1 MELMVS
7 AALLPS
13 LLLCLCCLWCQLR
26 SQWKAARKIGDGVSD
41 GRWGKDGR
49 SSKRRRFSADELS
62 GIGSIGESDDDG
74 SPRKRGPKTL
84 PSWRETAA
92 RAKDLSRE
100 CKQQNSWQSIAAR
113 SKEQA
118 RSRAQSTS
126 WRETAAKAK
135 EHARS
140 EARQAALEANRL
152 SPLPS
157 EYAPAA
163 AAGSGD
169 DPFARRKLPSIRSA
183 ALANAALQAMG
194 DAPQPHRPSPMPPG
208 RSASSGDLTSICKT
222 AVQPN
227 IVAPRAKRP
236 PPAPPIG
243 AGQPQ
248 VPSRWAALTL
258 RADGPLLASPQVPRP
273 ASVSTQVPKAKRP
286 PPPPPTSSPP
296 PRRSLS
302 PDFDEQRKP
311 EDGSQSARA
320 SEPERRIERAH
331 VMKPTSSWAAFE
343 TKPDLSR
350 SASTPA
356 IKRSTVHILVPS
368 GGQAGL
374 VRACLPQPRSNSD
387 PARFCCGSRSPP
399 CAPAPL
405 LEALQTPDLPPSP
418 GRSWRARSPPV
429 TGRHPACLRGVRG
442 VATRFPLASPGATG
456 VRATLNLAAALSGRG
471 SAASRKRP
479 SRANAAPLLCGR
491 RAQQATGR
499 HRRHRRKARPRAG
512 ASRHN
517 VPPPPRRGSGRTT
530 PAGCAHH
537 AHLPRQSVGRGARR
551 RKAQLQ
557 ARRPRVSPAAQHMR
571 HVT

>member
-1 MELMVS
+1 MELMIS
-7 AALLPS
+7 AALFPS

-26 SQWKAARKIGDGVSD
+26 SQWKATRKIGDGVSD
-41 GRWGKDGR
+41 GRWGNDGR
-49 SSKRRRFSADELS
+49 SAKGRRFTADELS
-62 GIGSIGESDDDG
+62 GIGSIGEFDEDG

-84 PSWRETAA
+84 PSWRDTAA
-92 RAKDLSRE
+92 RAKEQARE

-113 SKEQA
+113 SREQA
-118 RSRAQSTS
+118 RERAQSTS

-140 EARQAALEANRL
+140 EARQAALEVNRL
-152 SPLPS
+152 APLPS
-157 EYAPAA
+157 EYASAA
-163 AAGSGD
+163 EAGSRD
-169 DPFARRKLPSIRSA
+169 DPFARRKLPSIRHA

-208 RSASSGDLTSICKT
+208 RSASSGDLTSICKS
-222 AVQPN
+222 AIQPN

-236 PPAPPIG
+236 PPAPPTEP
-243 AGQPQ
+243 GQPR
-248 VPSRWAALTL
+248 VPSRWAALT
-258 RADGPLLASPQVPRP
+258 GPLSASPQVPRP
-273 ASVSTQVPKAKRP
+273 ASVSPQVPKAKRP

-302 PDFDEQRKP
+302 SDFDEQRKP

-320 SEPERRIERAH
+320 PAPERRIERAH
-331 VMKPTSSWAAFE
+331 AMKPTSSWAAFE

-374 VRACLPQPRSNSD
+374 VRACLPQPTSNSD
-387 PARFCCGSRSPP
+387 PARFCFGSRSPP
-399 CAPAPL
+399 CAPAPSWKPRKRL
-405 LEALQTPDLPPSP
+405 ILTLSP

-456 VRATLNLAAALSGRG
+456 ARG
-471 SAASRKRP
+471 
-479 SRANAAPLLCGR
+479 
-491 RAQQATGR
+491 
-499 HRRHRRKARPRAG
+499 
-512 ASRHN
+512 
-517 VPPPPRRGSGRTT
+517 
-530 PAGCAHH
+530 
-537 AHLPRQSVGRGARR
+537 
-551 RKAQLQ
+551 
-557 ARRPRVSPAAQHMR
+557 
-571 HVT
+571 

>member
-1 MELMVS
+1 MVS
-7 AALLPS
+7 AALFPS

-26 SQWKAARKIGDGVSD
+26 SQWKAARKVGDGVSD

-49 SSKRRRFSADELS
+49 SSKGRRFSADELS
-62 GIGSIGESDDDG
+62 SIGEIGESDDDG

-194 DAPQPHRPSPMPPG
+194 DPAAAAGSGDDPFARRKLPSLRSAALANAALQAMGDAPQPHRPSPMPPG

-273 ASVSTQVPKAKRP
+273 ASVSPQVPKAKRP

-320 SEPERRIERAH
+320 PEPERRIERAH

-387 PARFCCGSRSPP
+387 PARFSCGSRSPP
-399 CAPAPL
+399 FAPAPSWKPCKRL
-405 LEALQTPDLPPSP
+405 ICPPRP
-418 GRSWRARSPPV
+418 AGRGAQEVPR
-429 TGRHPACLRGVRG
+429 
-442 VATRFPLASPGATG
+442 SPGATQP
-456 VRATLNLAAALSGRG
+456 
-471 SAASRKRP
+471 ASRE
-479 SRANAAPLLCGR
+479 CGE
-491 RAQQATGR
+491 
-499 HRRHRRKARPRAG
+499 
-512 ASRHN
+512 
-517 VPPPPRRGSGRTT
+517 
-530 PAGCAHH
+530 
-537 AHLPRQSVGRGARR
+537 
-551 RKAQLQ
+551 
-557 ARRPRVSPAAQHMR
+557 
-571 HVT
+571 

>member
-1 MELMVS
+1 
-7 AALLPS
+7 
-13 LLLCLCCLWCQLR
+13 
-26 SQWKAARKIGDGVSD
+26 
-41 GRWGKDGR
+41 
-49 SSKRRRFSADELS
+49 
-62 GIGSIGESDDDG
+62 
-74 SPRKRGPKTL
+74 
-84 PSWRETAA
+84 
-92 RAKDLSRE
+92 
-100 CKQQNSWQSIAAR
+100 
-113 SKEQA
+113 
-118 RSRAQSTS
+118 
-126 WRETAAKAK
+126 
-135 EHARS
+135 
-140 EARQAALEANRL
+140 
-152 SPLPS
+152 
-157 EYAPAA
+157 
-163 AAGSGD
+163 
-169 DPFARRKLPSIRSA
+169 
-183 ALANAALQAMG
+183 
-194 DAPQPHRPSPMPPG
+194 
-208 RSASSGDLTSICKT
+208 
-222 AVQPN
+222 
-227 IVAPRAKRP
+227 
-236 PPAPPIG
+236 
-243 AGQPQ
+243 
-248 VPSRWAALTL
+248 
-258 RADGPLLASPQVPRP
+258 
-273 ASVSTQVPKAKRP
+273 
-286 PPPPPTSSPP
+286 
-296 PRRSLS
+296 
-302 PDFDEQRKP
+302 
-311 EDGSQSARA
+311 
-320 SEPERRIERAH
+320 
-331 VMKPTSSWAAFE
+331 MKPTSSWAAFE

-387 PARFCCGSRSPP
+387 PARFSCGSRSPP
-399 CAPAPL
+399 FAPAPSWKPCKRL
-405 LEALQTPDLPPSP
+405 ICPPSP

-471 SAASRKRP
+471 SAASRKRT
-479 SRANAAPLLCGR
+479 SRANAAPLLCVR

>member
-1 MELMVS
+1 MVS
-7 AALLPS
+7 AALFPS

-26 SQWKAARKIGDGVSD
+26 SQWKAARKVGDGVSD

-49 SSKRRRFSADELS
+49 SSKGRRFSADELS
-62 GIGSIGESDDDG
+62 GIGSIGESEDDG

-140 EARQAALEANRL
+140 EANRL
-152 SPLPS
+152 PPLPS
-157 EYAPAA
+157 EYAAAA

-273 ASVSTQVPKAKRP
+273 ASVSPQVPKAKRP

-320 SEPERRIERAH
+320 PEPERRTERAH
-331 VMKPTSSWAAFE
+331 AMKPTSSWAAFE

-387 PARFCCGSRSPP
+387 PARFRCGSRSPP

-405 LEALQTPDLPPSP
+405 FEALQTPDLPPSP

-429 TGRHPACLRGVRG
+429 TGRHPACLRGVQG

-512 ASRHN
+512 ASRHD

>member
-7 AALLPS
+7 AALFPS

-26 SQWKAARKIGDGVSD
+26 SQWKAARKVGDGVSD

-49 SSKRRRFSADELS
+49 SSKGRRFSADELS
-62 GIGSIGESDDDG
+62 GIGEIGGSDDDG

-152 SPLPS
+152 PPLPS
-157 EYAPAA
+157 EYASAA

-273 ASVSTQVPKAKRP
+273 ASVSPQVPKAKRP

-320 SEPERRIERAH
+320 PEPERRTERAH
-331 VMKPTSSWAAFE
+331 AMKPTSSWAAFE

-387 PARFCCGSRSPP
+387 PARFSCGSRSPP
-399 CAPAPL
+399 FAPAPSWKPCKRL
-405 LEALQTPDLPPSP
+405 ICPPRP
-418 GRSWRARSPPV
+418 AGRGAQEVPR
-429 TGRHPACLRGVRG
+429 
-442 VATRFPLASPGATG
+442 SPGATQP
-456 VRATLNLAAALSGRG
+456 ASGE
-471 SAASRKRP
+471 
-479 SRANAAPLLCGR
+479 CGE
-491 RAQQATGR
+491 
-499 HRRHRRKARPRAG
+499 
-512 ASRHN
+512 
-517 VPPPPRRGSGRTT
+517 
-530 PAGCAHH
+530 
-537 AHLPRQSVGRGARR
+537 
-551 RKAQLQ
+551 
-557 ARRPRVSPAAQHMR
+557 
-571 HVT
+571 

>member
-7 AALLPS
+7 AALFPS

-26 SQWKAARKIGDGVSD
+26 SQWKATRKIGDRVSD
-41 GRWGKDGR
+41 GRWGQDGR
-49 SSKRRRFSADELS
+49 SAKGRRFTADEGP
-62 GIGSIGESDDDG
+62 GIGSNGELDEDG
-74 SPRKRGPKTL
+74 SNRKRGPKQ
-84 PSWRETAA
+84 PSSWRETAA
-92 RAKDLSRE
+92 RAK
-100 CKQQNSWQSIAAR
+100 
-113 SKEQA
+113 EQA
-118 RSRAQSTS
+118 RERA
-126 WRETAAKAK
+126 
-135 EHARS
+135 
-140 EARQAALEANRL
+140 
-152 SPLPS
+152 
-157 EYAPAA
+157 
-163 AAGSGD
+163 
-169 DPFARRKLPSIRSA
+169 
-183 ALANAALQAMG
+183 
-194 DAPQPHRPSPMPPG
+194 QPHRPSPMPPG

-273 ASVSTQVPKAKRP
+273 ASVSPQVPKAKRP

-320 SEPERRIERAH
+320 PEPERRIERAH
-331 VMKPTSSWAAFE
+331 AMKPTSSWAAFE

-387 PARFCCGSRSPP
+387 PARFSCGSRSQP
-399 CAPAPL
+399 CAPAPSWKPCKRL
-405 LEALQTPDLPPSP
+405 ICPPSP

-442 VATRFPLASPGATG
+442 VATRFPLASP
-456 VRATLNLAAALSGRG
+456 
-471 SAASRKRP
+471 
-479 SRANAAPLLCGR
+479 R

-557 ARRPRVSPAAQHMR
+557 ARRLTVSPAAQHMR

>member
-7 AALLPS
+7 AALFPS

-26 SQWKAARKIGDGVSD
+26 SQWKAARKVGDGVSD

-49 SSKRRRFSADELS
+49 SSKGRRFSADELS
-62 GIGSIGESDDDG
+62 GIGEIGGSDDDG

-273 ASVSTQVPKAKRP
+273 ASVSPQVPKAKRP

-320 SEPERRIERAH
+320 PEPERRIERAH
-331 VMKPTSSWAAFE
+331 AMKPTSSWAAFE

-387 PARFCCGSRSPP
+387 PARFSCGSRSQP
-399 CAPAPL
+399 CAPAPSWKPCKRL
-405 LEALQTPDLPPSP
+405 ICPPSP

-471 SAASRKRP
+471 SAASRKRT

-491 RAQQATGR
+491 RAQ
-499 HRRHRRKARPRAG
+499 
-512 ASRHN
+512 
-517 VPPPPRRGSGRTT
+517 
-530 PAGCAHH
+530 
-537 AHLPRQSVGRGARR
+537 
-551 RKAQLQ
+551 
-557 ARRPRVSPAAQHMR
+557 
-571 HVT
+571 

>member
-13 LLLCLCCLWCQLR
+13 LFLCLCCLWFQMR
-26 SQWKAARKIGDGVSD
+26 SYRKSTRKIGDAKNVS
-41 GRWGKDGR
+41 DGR
-49 SSKRRRFSADELS
+49 SSKGRRFSADELS
-62 GIGSIGESDDDG
+62 GIGEIGGSDDDG

-273 ASVSTQVPKAKRP
+273 ASVSPQVPKAKRP

-311 EDGSQSARA
+311 EDGSQCARA
-320 SEPERRIERAH
+320 PEPERRIERAH
-331 VMKPTSSWAAFE
+331 AMKPTSSWAAFE

-387 PARFCCGSRSPP
+387 PARFRCGSRSPP

-405 LEALQTPDLPPSP
+405 LEALQTPDLLPSP

-429 TGRHPACLRGVRG
+429 TGRHPACLRGVQG

-512 ASRHN
+512 ASRHD

>member
-7 AALLPS
+7 AALFPS

-49 SSKRRRFSADELS
+49 SSKGRRFSADELS

-273 ASVSTQVPKAKRP
+273 ASVSPQVPKAKRP

-320 SEPERRIERAH
+320 PEPERRIERAH
-331 VMKPTSSWAAFE
+331 AMKPTSSWAAFE

-405 LEALQTPDLPPSP
+405 LEASQTSDLPPSP

-442 VATRFPLASPGATG
+442 VATRFPLASP
-456 VRATLNLAAALSGRG
+456 
-471 SAASRKRP
+471 
-479 SRANAAPLLCGR
+479 R

-512 ASRHN
+512 ASRHD

>member
-1 MELMVS
+1 MVS
-7 AALLPS
+7 AALFPS

-26 SQWKAARKIGDGVSD
+26 LQWKAARKVGDGVSD

-49 SSKRRRFSADELS
+49 SSKGRRFSADELS
-62 GIGSIGESDDDG
+62 GIGEIGGSDDDG

-273 ASVSTQVPKAKRP
+273 ASVSPQVPKAKRP

-320 SEPERRIERAH
+320 PEPDRRTERAH
-331 VMKPTSSWAAFE
+331 AMKPTSSWAAFE

-374 VRACLPQPRSNSD
+374 VRACLPQPRSSSD
-387 PARFCCGSRSPP
+387 PARFRCGSRSPP

-429 TGRHPACLRGVRG
+429 TGRHPACLRGVQG

-512 ASRHN
+512 ASRHD